1 MWWWIALGVV
11 GFAVLMLVL
20 VALSLLV
27 PLGRLGRAAATT
39 QARMRKAQAVQ
50 ESVAHLQERVA
61 GLAEQAAGLQ
71 ERLDAL
77 GDRSGS
83 ARKG

>member
-39 QARMRKAQAVQ
+39 QARARKAQAVQ
-50 ESVAHLQERVA
+50 ESVAHLQQRA
-61 GLAEQAAGLQ
+61 LGLAEQAAGLQ
-71 ERLDAL
+71 ERLNAL
-77 GDRSGS
+77 GGQPSS